1 MTFLFL
7 FQGVIFE
14 IRSVMLWVCGTGVFN
29 MWTTGVFPGPLRLAS
44 WRLRTDE
51 DFFVFFKKQVK
62 NILEAVKFAKTNVKI
77 L

>member
-1 MTFLFL
+1 MAMENGPGLSRCISVFPSEHGDIPASYFSLLEVMTFLFL

-44 WRLRTDE
+44 
-51 DFFVFFKKQVK
+51 
-62 NILEAVKFAKTNVKI
+62 
-77 L
+77 